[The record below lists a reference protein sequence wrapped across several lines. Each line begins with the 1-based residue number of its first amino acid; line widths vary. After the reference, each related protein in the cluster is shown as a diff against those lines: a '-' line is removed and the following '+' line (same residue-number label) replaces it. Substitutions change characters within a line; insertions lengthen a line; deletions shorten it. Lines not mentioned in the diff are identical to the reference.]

1 MAVTRKSVVE
11 TTKSKPKE
19 EVKAEPPQ
27 APIEMPF
34 MISQSNIEVPNDD
47 FEDDDDLEL
56 LCNQV
61 QAEQTKE
68 QIKKEI
74 KQMNKKIDMKLA
86 LIRAKKLQDKE
97 SDMLLKT

>member
-34 MISQSNIEVPNDD
+34 MIS
-47 FEDDDDLEL
+47 
-56 LCNQV
+56 
-61 QAEQTKE
+61 
-68 QIKKEI
+68 
-74 KQMNKKIDMKLA
+74 
-86 LIRAKKLQDKE
+86 
-97 SDMLLKT
+97 